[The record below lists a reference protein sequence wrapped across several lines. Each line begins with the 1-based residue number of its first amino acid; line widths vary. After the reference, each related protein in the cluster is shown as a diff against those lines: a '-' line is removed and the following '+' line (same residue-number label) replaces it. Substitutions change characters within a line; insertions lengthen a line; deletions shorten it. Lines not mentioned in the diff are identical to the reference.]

1 MAAPRIAMRL
11 AAAAAAFLG
20 LWLLVGRLPVLH
32 WIAIGARAVQ
42 GAGLAGALLWLAA
55 IYALTLVLVPI
66 IPLVVASGWLFGVW
80 GVMVSLPAAV
90 ASAAT
95 SFSIARALGRSGAAQ
110 ALLRHPRARAV
121 AELAEQGGIATV
133 ALLRVSP
140 LLPFT
145 PGNAVLGL
153 TGLKLRDLV
162 LGTVFG
168 MAPGMVLF
176 AWAGSLLPSAE
187 AIERHELPGPMAWLL
202 VAANFVAAGVIGVAA
217 ARKLRMTSRARK
229 LED

>member
-95 SFSIARALGRSGAAQ
+95 SFSIARALGRSAAAQ
-110 ALLRHPRARAV
+110 ALLRHQRARAV

-153 TGLKLRDLV
+153 PGL
-162 LGTVFG
+162 G

-217 ARKLRMTSRARK
+217 ARRLRMTSRARK

>member
-1 MAAPRIAMRL
+1 MAAPRIAFRL

-20 LWLLVGRLPVLH
+20 AWLLISELPALH
-32 WIAIGARAVQ
+32 WIAVAARALHH
-42 GAGLAGALLWLAA
+42 AGLAGALLWFAA
-55 IYALTLVLVPI
+55 TYALTLLLVPI
-66 IPLVVASGWLFGVW
+66 IPLVVASGWLFGSW
-80 GVMVSLPAAV
+80 GALVSLPAAV

-95 SFSIARALGRSGAAQ
+95 SFSIARALGRSAAAQ
-110 ALLRHPRARAV
+110 ALLRHPRAAAV
-121 AELAEQGGIATV
+121 AELAEQGGVATV

-162 LGTVFG
+162 LGTLFG

-176 AWAGSLLPSAE
+176 AWAGALLPSAE
-187 AIERHELPGPMAWLL
+187 AIEHHQLPGPMAWFL
-202 VAANFVAAGVIGVAA
+202 VAANFAAAALIGIAA
-217 ARKLRMTSRARK
+217 ARKLRTQRRA
-229 LED
+229 